1 MISPSMMDVDFGV
14 GRIAGRDPAIPSGI
28 SGEDFEV
35 FSLGCPGQIRELG
48 GEAGL
53 VCDRLADALHC
64 RGIAEAHCVGGQRA
78 HLLQDLDLGGGE
90 GHVTGARVGVVRV
103 LALAME
109 TYSLVEV
116 RLPAG
121 APTPPGAA
129 IGGQAA
135 DQVLDLR
142 PSLTVSGWPRRS

>member
-1 MISPSMMDVDFGV
+1 
-14 GRIAGRDPAIPSGI
+14 
-28 SGEDFEV
+28 
-35 FSLGCPGQIRELG
+35 
-48 GEAGL
+48 
-53 VCDRLADALHC
+53 
-64 RGIAEAHCVGGQRA
+64 
-78 HLLQDLDLGGGE
+78 
-90 GHVTGARVGVVRV
+90 VTGARFGVVRV

-116 RLPAG
+116 RLPVG